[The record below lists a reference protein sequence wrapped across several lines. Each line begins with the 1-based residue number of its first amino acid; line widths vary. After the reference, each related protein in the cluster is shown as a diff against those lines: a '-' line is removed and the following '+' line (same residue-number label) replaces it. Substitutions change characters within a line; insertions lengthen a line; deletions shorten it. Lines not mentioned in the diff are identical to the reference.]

1 MTLPHRITLFL
12 LGALFILAF
21 PACDEPEETGLLVFS
36 KTEGFRHASIEAG
49 QEALKKMAEE
59 KGMTI
64 EVTEDAN
71 VFNQK
76 DLGKYR
82 AVVFLNT
89 TGNVLDPEQQDAFER
104 YIQAGGGYVGIH
116 SATDTEYEWPWYGEL
131 AGARFLDHPMDPSN
145 VQTGR
150 LRVTDTTNWATAMM
164 PAEFDWTDE
173 FYNFR
178 NISDAIQ
185 PVLTID
191 ESTYVGGKNPDFH
204 PMSWY
209 HEFDGGRAFYTALG
223 HTEEA
228 FSDQMFLD
236 HLYAGIHYVSGGEDP
251 QPLDYN
257 NARPE
262 ENRFAKVVLAD
273 NLNEPMELTVL
284 DDDRV
289 LFIERKGDVKL
300 YRNSTGELTTIASIP
315 VSTVYTSKTGETS
328 TAEDGLLG
336 LNKDPGFAENNHIYL
351 YYSDPDT
358 SANILSRFT
367 MNGDE
372 LDMDSKIEML
382 KVPVQR
388 LECCHTG
395 GSIDFDAAGNLYL
408 STGDNTNPH
417 ASNGYS
423 PSDERPD
430 RFPWDAQKSSA
441 NTNDLR
447 GKIIRITPQADGSY
461 TIPEGNLFPEG
472 TEKTRPEIY
481 TMGHRNP
488 FRIYVDKHTGYVYWG
503 DVGPDAREANP
514 NRGPAGH
521 DEVGQAKGPGNFG
534 WPHFVGD
541 NKAYNRYDFAAQTSG
556 EKWDP
561 EKPINRSPNNTGL
574 EELPP
579 AQKAFMWYPYG
590 SSPDFP
596 IVGSGARNAMAGPVY
611 YSEDF
616 SGAERAFPDY
626 YDGKFFAYDWMRGW
640 ILAVTMDE
648 EGDLENLER
657 FMPNYKF
664 SNPMDMQFADN
675 GDLYM
680 LEYGSGWFSQNPDA
694 RLVRIEYNG
703 GNRLP
708 QATAIADN
716 TGGVLP
722 LTVNLSAEDVEDP
735 DNDELTYR
743 WTVKSD
749 KGYSETFD
757 TKDVQLDLDE
767 PGSYTAQLVVSDGQG
782 GEAKSNVMIAAGNA
796 VPDVRLDLAGANR
809 SFFTPG
815 EPIRYTVQVEDAED
829 GTLGQGIDEGQV
841 ALTMDYLAEGYDQ
854 VEVARSHR
862 GADAGA
868 MAMQG
873 ESLINENDC
882 ISCHAIEKESIGP
895 TYKAV
900 AARYAGESGARDY
913 LVGKIISGGGGVWGE
928 NVMSAHPDLDEDQAA
943 MMVDYILAL
952 DTGDDG
958 EKLPLAGTYTPE
970 LPEGDPGQGV
980 YFLRA
985 AYSDKGAP
993 GLGSLM
999 NEDVLILRNTNVG
1012 VHTYDE
1018 TDKVQP
1024 FTMGENRL
1032 SIAGGDG
1039 AYMMLKNVD
1048 LTGVT
1053 GLTVAATAPKPRANA
1068 VGGTIELHLD
1078 SPGGTLVGKS
1088 EMLEPTEEFSFAPNM
1103 LDISIEVPAE
1113 AGEGPHDLYL
1123 VFVNPGHPD
1132 DTIMVV
1138 TQTRFRIG
1146 GGGGQMSR

>member
-1 MTLPHRITLFL
+1 MIMPHRFLLCL
-12 LGALFILAF
+12 LGAVFLLVFQ
-21 PACDEPEETGLLVFS
+21 ACEEPEKAGLLVFS

-49 QEALKKMAEE
+49 QEALKKLAAD

-64 EVTEDAN
+64 EVTEDAD
-71 VFNQK
+71 VFNQN

-82 AVVFLNT
+82 AIVFLNT
-89 TGNVLDPEQQDAFER
+89 TGNVLDSEQQEAFER

-116 SATDTEYEWPWYGEL
+116 SATDTEYDWPWYGQL
-131 AGARFLDHPMDPSN
+131 AGARFLDHPMQPSN
-145 VQTGR
+145 VQIARMT
-150 LRVTDTTNWATAMM
+150 VVDTTNWATAMM
-164 PAEFDWTDE
+164 PAEFEWTDE

-178 NISDAIQ
+178 EMSDDIEA
-185 PVLTID
+185 VLTID
-191 ESTYVGGKNPDFH
+191 ETTYEGGKNPDFH

-228 FSDQMFLD
+228 FADPMFLD
-236 HLYAGIHYVSGGEDP
+236 HLYAGIEYATGGEDP

-284 DDDRV
+284 DDDRI
-289 LFIERKGDVKL
+289 LFIERRGEVKL
-300 YRNSTGELTTIASIP
+300 YKNSTGELTTIATIP
-315 VSTVYTSKTGETS
+315 VSTVYTSPTGETS

-336 LNKDPGFAENNHIYL
+336 LNKDPDFAENQFVYI

-367 MNGDE
+367 MNGDS
-372 LDMDSKIEML
+372 LDLDSKKEML
-382 KVPVQR
+382 VVAVQR

-395 GSIDFDAAGNLYL
+395 GSIDFDAEGNLYL

-417 ASNGYS
+417 ASSGYS
-423 PSDERPD
+423 PSDERPG

-447 GKIIRITPQADGSY
+447 GKIIRITPQDDGGY

-472 TEKTRPEIY
+472 TDKTRPEIY

-503 DVGPDAREANP
+503 DVGPDAREADP
-514 NRGPAGH
+514 SRGPAGH
-521 DEVGQAKGPGNFG
+521 DEVGQARGPGNFG

-541 NKAYNRYDFAAQTSG
+541 NKAYHRYDFATETAG
-556 EKWDP
+556 EAWNP
-561 EKPINRSPNNTGL
+561 EAPVNRSPNNTGL
-574 EELPP
+574 ETLPP
-579 AQKAFMWYPYG
+579 AREAFIWYPYG
-590 SSPDFP
+590 ASPEFP

-616 SGAERAFPDY
+616 AGADRAFPDY

-648 EGDLENLER
+648 EGNLQQLER
-657 FMPNYKF
+657 FMPDYKF

-722 LTVNLSAEDVEDP
+722 LTVNLSADEVEDP

-743 WTVKSD
+743 WVVTSD
-749 KGYSETFD
+749 KGYEETFN

-767 PGSYTAQLVVSDGQG
+767 PASYTAQLTVSDGKG
-782 GEAKSNVMIAAGNA
+782 GEAKSNVQISAGNA
-796 VPDVRLDLAGANR
+796 VPAVRLDLAGANR

-928 NVMSAHPDLDEDQAA
+928 NVMSAHPDLDEDQART
-943 MMVDYILAL
+943 MVDYILAL

-958 EKLPLAGTYTPE
+958 EKLPLAGSYTPV
-970 LPEGDPGQGV
+970 LPENDPAQGV
-980 YFLRA
+980 YYLRA
-985 AYSDKGAP
+985 AYTDKGAP

-999 NEDVLILRNTNVG
+999 NEDVLILRNSNVG

-1018 TDKVQP
+1018 TDKIQP
-1024 FTMGENRL
+1024 FTMGGNRL

-1048 LTGVT
+1048 LSSVT

-1068 VGGTIELHLD
+1068 VGGLIELHLD

-1088 EMLEPTEEFSFAPNM
+1088 EMLEPSEEMSFAPNM
-1103 LDISIEVPAE
+1103 LEIPIEVPAE
-1113 AGEGPHDLYL
+1113 AGEGLHDLYL

-1138 TQTRFRIG
+1138 TQTRFHVG